1 MGIEKITEILRKCE
15 LFSELSDTELESIAQ
30 LGHIEK
36 FEIGEKI
43 YEQGRIGTK
52 LYILSQGRVT
62 LERKVE
68 LGGGRMANVTVFA
81 LKEQTNRRLMG
92 SWSALVGEQHI
103 QMCSAVCERPT
114 KVISMR
120 CSDLR
125 ESIINNSIIRI
136 KILEKLILLLR
147 DRIYS
152 SYGAIETL

>member
-1 MGIEKITEILRKCE
+1 MGIEKITEILRMCE
-15 LFSELSDTELESIAQ
+15 LFSELSDNELGSIAK
-30 LGHIEK
+30 LGSIEK
-36 FEIGEKI
+36 FESGEKI
-43 YEQGRIGTK
+43 YEQGSIGTK
-52 LYILSQGRVT
+52 LYILSEGRVT
-62 LERKVE
+62 LERRVD
-68 LGGGRMANVTVFA
+68 LGGVRVANITVFA

-92 SWSALVGEQHI
+92 GWCALVGEQHV
-103 QMCSAVCERPT
+103 QMCSAVCEKPT

-125 ESIINNSIIRI
+125 ETIIKDSTIRI

>member
-1 MGIEKITEILRKCE
+1 MGIEKITEILRMCE
-15 LFSELSDTELESIAQ
+15 LFSELSDTELGSIAK
-30 LGHIEK
+30 LGRIEK
-36 FEIGEKI
+36 FEPGEKI
-43 YEQGRIGTK
+43 YEQGSIGTK

-62 LERKVE
+62 LERKVD
-68 LGGGRMANVTVFA
+68 LGGHRVANITVFA

-92 SWSALVGEQHI
+92 GWSALVGEQHV

-114 KVISMR
+114 KVISMP

-125 ESIINNSIIRI
+125 ETIIKNSTLRI

>member
-1 MGIEKITEILRKCE
+1 
-15 LFSELSDTELESIAQ
+15 
-30 LGHIEK
+30 
-36 FEIGEKI
+36 
-43 YEQGRIGTK
+43 
-52 LYILSQGRVT
+52 
-62 LERKVE
+62 
-68 LGGGRMANVTVFA
+68 MANVTVFA

-92 SWSALVGEQHI
+92 GWSALVGEQHV
-103 QMCSAVCERPT
+103 QMCSAVCEKPT

-125 ESIINNSIIRI
+125 ETIIKDSTMRI

>member
-1 MGIEKITEILRKCE
+1 MDIEKITEILRRCE
-15 LFSELSDTELESIAQ
+15 LFSELSDTELGSIAN
-30 LGHIEK
+30 LGRIEK
-36 FEIGEKI
+36 FEPGEKI
-43 YEQGRIGTK
+43 YEQGSIGTK

-62 LERKVE
+62 LERTVE
-68 LGGGRMANVTVFA
+68 LGGGRIANVTVFA

-92 SWSALVGEQHI
+92 GWSALVGEQHI
-103 QMCSAVCERPT
+103 QMCSAICEKST

-125 ESIINNSIIRI
+125 EAIVKNSTIRI

>member
-1 MGIEKITEILRKCE
+1 MGIEKITEILRMCE
-15 LFSELSDTELESIAQ
+15 LFSELSDTELGSIAK
-30 LGHIEK
+30 LGRIEK
-36 FEIGEKI
+36 FEPGEKI
-43 YEQGRIGTK
+43 YEQGSIGTK

-62 LERKVE
+62 LERKVD
-68 LGGGRMANVTVFA
+68 LGGRRVANVTVFA

-92 SWSALVGEQHI
+92 GWSALVGEQHV
-103 QMCSAVCERPT
+103 QMCSAVCEKPT

-125 ESIINNSIIRI
+125 ETIIKNSTIRI

>member
-1 MGIEKITEILRKCE
+1 MDIEKITEILRMCE
-15 LFSELSDTELESIAQ
+15 LFSELSDTELVSIAN
-30 LGHIEK
+30 LGRVEK
-36 FEIGEKI
+36 FEPGEKI
-43 YEQGRIGTK
+43 YEQGGIGTK
-52 LYILSQGRVT
+52 LYILAQGRVT
-62 LERKVE
+62 LERTVE
-68 LGGGRMANVTVFA
+68 LGGGRIANVTVFA

-92 SWSALVGEQHI
+92 GWSALVGEQHV
-103 QMCSAVCERPT
+103 QMCSAVCEKPT

-125 ESIINNSIIRI
+125 ETIIKNSIIRI

>member
-1 MGIEKITEILRKCE
+1 MGIEKITEILRMCE
-15 LFSELSDTELESIAQ
+15 LFNELSDNELGSIAK
-30 LGHIEK
+30 LGRIEK
-36 FEIGEKI
+36 FEPGEKI
-43 YEQGRIGTK
+43 YEQGSIGTK

-62 LERKVE
+62 LERKVD
-68 LGGGRMANVTVFA
+68 LGGHRVANLTVFA

-92 SWSALVGEQHI
+92 GWSALVGEQHI
-103 QMCSAVCERPT
+103 QMCSGVCEKPT
-114 KVISMR
+114 RVISMR

-125 ESIINNSIIRI
+125 KTIIKNSTIRI

>member
-1 MGIEKITEILRKCE
+1 MGIEKITEILRMCE
-15 LFSELSDTELESIAQ
+15 LFSELSDNEMGSIAK
-30 LGHIEK
+30 LGRIEK
-36 FEIGEKI
+36 FEPGEKI
-43 YEQGRIGTK
+43 YEQGSIGTK

-62 LERKVE
+62 LERTVD
-68 LGGGRMANVTVFA
+68 LGGHRVANITVFA
-81 LKEQTNRRLMG
+81 LKEQKNRRLMG
-92 SWSALVGEQHI
+92 GWSALVGEQHV
-103 QMCSAVCERPT
+103 QMCSAVCEKPT

-125 ESIINNSIIRI
+125 ETIIKNSTIRI

>member
-1 MGIEKITEILRKCE
+1 MDIEKITEILRMCE
-15 LFSELSDTELESIAQ
+15 LFSELSDNELGSIAS
-30 LGHIEK
+30 LGRIEK
-36 FEIGEKI
+36 FEPGEKI
-43 YEQGRIGTK
+43 YEQGSIGTK

-62 LERKVE
+62 LERKVD
-68 LGGGRMANVTVFA
+68 LGGRRVANLTVFA

-92 SWSALVGEQHI
+92 GWSALVGEQHV
-103 QMCSAVCERPT
+103 QMCSAVCEKPT

-125 ESIINNSIIRI
+125 ETIIKNSTIRI

>member
-1 MGIEKITEILRKCE
+1 MGIEKITEILRMCV
-15 LFSELSDTELESIAQ
+15 LFSELSDNELGSIAK
-30 LGHIEK
+30 LGRIEK
-36 FEIGEKI
+36 FKPGEKI
-43 YEQGRIGTK
+43 YEQGNIGAK
-52 LYILSQGRVT
+52 LYILSQGHVT
-62 LERKVE
+62 LERTVE
-68 LGGGRMANVTVFA
+68 LGGGRIANVTVFA

-92 SWSALVGEQHI
+92 GWSALVGEQHV
-103 QMCSAVCERPT
+103 QMCSAVCEKPT

-125 ESIINNSIIRI
+125 ETIIKNSTIRI

>member
-1 MGIEKITEILRKCE
+1 MGIEKITEILRMCE
-15 LFSELSDTELESIAQ
+15 LFSELSDNEMGSIAK
-30 LGHIEK
+30 LGRIEK
-36 FEIGEKI
+36 FEPGEKI
-43 YEQGRIGTK
+43 YEQGSIGTK

-62 LERKVE
+62 LERTVD
-68 LGGGRMANVTVFA
+68 LGGHRVANITVFA
-81 LKEQTNRRLMG
+81 LKELKNRRLMG
-92 SWSALVGEQHI
+92 GWSALVGEQHV
-103 QMCSAVCERPT
+103 QMCSAVCEKPT

-125 ESIINNSIIRI
+125 ETIIKNSTIRI

>member
-1 MGIEKITEILRKCE
+1 MDIEKITEILRMCE
-15 LFSELSDTELESIAQ
+15 LFSELSDNELGSIAS
-30 LGHIEK
+30 LGRIEK
-36 FEIGEKI
+36 FEPGEKI
-43 YEQGRIGTK
+43 YEQGSIGTK

-62 LERKVE
+62 LERKVD
-68 LGGGRMANVTVFA
+68 LGGRRVAKITVFA

-92 SWSALVGEQHI
+92 GWSALVGEQHV

-125 ESIINNSIIRI
+125 ETIIKNSTIRI

>member
-1 MGIEKITEILRKCE
+1 MGIEKITEILRMCE
-15 LFSELSDTELESIAQ
+15 LFSELSDNEMESIAN

-36 FEIGEKI
+36 FEPGEKI
-43 YEQGRIGTK
+43 YEQGSIGTK

-62 LERKVE
+62 LERTVD
-68 LGGGRMANVTVFA
+68 LGGHRVANITVFA

-92 SWSALVGEQHI
+92 GWSALVGEQHV
-103 QMCSAVCERPT
+103 QMCSAVCEKPT

-125 ESIINNSIIRI
+125 ETIIKNSTIRI

>member
-1 MGIEKITEILRKCE
+1 MDIEKITEILRMCE
-15 LFSELSDTELESIAQ
+15 LFSELSDTELVSIAN
-30 LGHIEK
+30 LGRVEK
-36 FEIGEKI
+36 FEPGERI
-43 YEQGRIGTK
+43 YEQGGIGTK
-52 LYILSQGRVT
+52 LYILAQGRVT
-62 LERKVE
+62 LERTVE
-68 LGGGRMANVTVFA
+68 LGGGRIANVTVFA

-92 SWSALVGEQHI
+92 GWSTLVGEQHV
-103 QMCSAVCERPT
+103 QMCSAVCEKPT

-125 ESIINNSIIRI
+125 ESIVKNSTIRI

>member
-1 MGIEKITEILRKCE
+1 MGIEKITEILRMCE
-15 LFSELSDTELESIAQ
+15 LFSELSDTELGSIAK
-30 LGHIEK
+30 LGRIEK
-36 FEIGEKI
+36 FEPGEKI
-43 YEQGRIGTK
+43 YEQGSIGTK

-62 LERKVE
+62 LERTVD
-68 LGGGRMANVTVFA
+68 LGGHRVANITVFA

-92 SWSALVGEQHI
+92 GWSALVGEQHV
-103 QMCSAVCERPT
+103 QMCSAVCEKPT
-114 KVISMR
+114 KVISMY

-125 ESIINNSIIRI
+125 ETIIKNSTIRI